1 MPRAYYKPFTV
12 YEEVVG
18 FHGARRNAYIC
29 CAILFGGLLFKILV
43 LSQYSTV
50 TDYSGVDGLQSN
62 PDYQAMLAQ
71 REALAQSLSSREEIH
86 RAIAS
91 RRAPPA

>member
-12 YEEVVG
+12 YEEAVG
-18 FHGARRNAYIC
+18 FHGAKRNAYIC
-29 CAILFGGLLFKILV
+29 CALLFGGLIFKFAV

-50 TDYSGVDGLQSN
+50 TNHSDSLSLEDN
-62 PDYQAMLAQ
+62 PQYQMMMAERMELAGNLAS
-71 REALAQSLSSREEIH
+71 REAMQRVLMA
-86 RAIAS
+86 